1 MSTYQICTRSRKHRT
16 DKEINEPLKKSK
28 VSEKKRKVADQFN
41 SPVMKRKIMVRV
53 LESSS
58 EDEDTAMAS
67 VSPVLT
73 TPPSRASQSQSLMQ
87 GSTHRSPPFRRTP
100 SIMARLEV
108 SAPLSPIHDMNEN
121 LDDSLEAT
129 EVGGM
134 DGEESLADDIIEE
147 DE

>member
-16 DKEINEPLKKSK
+16 DENINEPLKKSK
-28 VSEKKRKVADQFN
+28 EKKRKVADQFD
-41 SPVMKRKIMVRV
+41 SPVIKRKRMVTV

-73 TPPSRASQSQSLMQ
+73 TPPSRASQSQSPMQ
-87 GSTHRSPPFRRTP
+87 GSTQRSPPFRRTP
-100 SIMARLEV
+100 SIMARLEE
-108 SAPLSPIHDMNEN
+108 SAPLSPINDINEN
-121 LDDSLEAT
+121 FDDSLEAT

-134 DGEESLADDIIEE
+134 DEEESLAYDIIEE
-147 DE
+147 DEQE